1 MNHSLIDRR
10 PTRALAGLCA
20 ALALLSGCAA
30 KSDKADPPASL
41 VKIRETVN
49 VEKLWS
55 ANVGGGAPKL
65 RLGLGVASEGGRV
78 FAAGHDGDV
87 RAYAL
92 NTGKSLWRTKTRVKI
107 AGGPGVGDGL
117 VVVGASYGDI
127 VALDAYTGAL
137 RWKTRVNS
145 EILSA
150 PAIGG
155 GVVLLRAVDGRLVA
169 LSAENG
175 KQLWAAEQNVP
186 RLSLRGA
193 ATPVIAGDMAI
204 SGFDNGRVMAIGLRD
219 GQTAWDVAVA
229 QPSGRSELERLVD
242 IDSGL
247 SVVGDDVYAVTY
259 QGKVAR
265 LAKDSG
271 QVWWS
276 RDLSSYRG
284 LATDEDGVYVSTSE
298 GQLVKIGRRTGVEL
312 WRTDS
317 LKNRKLSAPA
327 LINGQVAVADFKG
340 FVHFFDANTGA
351 PTARLNNGGLGDLR
365 WLGGGTRVTSA
376 PVVAYDVALFIND
389 KGHVTAYRV
398 TGPRRR

>member
-1 MNHSLIDRR
+1 MNPRQNALR
-10 PTRALAGLCA
+10 PYHALAGLCA
-20 ALALLSGCAA
+20 ALSLLTACS
-30 KSDKADPPASL
+30 SNDKADPPASL
-41 VKIRETVN
+41 VKIRGTVR
-49 VEKLWS
+49 VEQLWS
-55 ANVGGGAPKL
+55 ANVGGAAPKL
-65 RLGLGVASEGGRV
+65 RLGLGIAVDGGRV

-92 NTGKSLWRTKTRVKI
+92 NSGKSLWRAKTRVKVS
-107 AGGPGVGDGL
+107 GGPGAGDGL

-127 VALDAYTGAL
+127 VALDAFTGAL

-175 KQLWAAEQNVP
+175 RQLWAAEQNVP

-219 GQTAWDVAVA
+219 GQTAWDIAVA
-229 QPSGRSELERLVD
+229 PPSGRSELERLVD

-276 RDLSSYRG
+276 RDLSSHRG
-284 LATDEDGVYVSTSE
+284 LATDEDGVYISTSE
-298 GQLVKIGRRTGVEL
+298 GQLIKIGRRTGVEL

-317 LKNRKLSAPA
+317 LKNRKISAPA
-327 LINGQVAVADFKG
+327 VFGGQVAVADYKG

-351 PTARLNNGGLGDLR
+351 PTARESTVGLRGNS
-365 WLGGGTRVTSA
+365 WLGGGPRVSNP
-376 PVVAYDVALFIND
+376 PVVVGDVALFIND
-389 KGHVTAYRV
+389 KGHVTAFRV

>member
-1 MNHSLIDRR
+1 MSLR
-10 PTRALAGLCA
+10 PANGLPLRALAGVCT
-20 ALALLSGCAA
+20 ALVLLAGCN
-30 KSDKADPPASL
+30 KNNKAEPPASL
-41 VKIRETVN
+41 VRIRETVR
-49 VEKLWS
+49 VEKIWS
-55 ANVGGGAPKL
+55 SGVGGAAPNL
-65 RLGLGVASEGGRV
+65 RLGLGVATEGGRV
-78 FAAGHDGDV
+78 YAAGHDGDV
-87 RAYAL
+87 EAYSLA
-92 NTGKSLWRTKTRVKI
+92 NGKSLWHTKTRVKI
-107 AGGPGVGDGL
+107 AGGPGAGEGL

-127 VALDAYTGAL
+127 VALDAATGAL
-137 RWKTRVNS
+137 RWKTRLNS

-169 LSAENG
+169 LSADNG
-175 KQLWAAEQNVP
+175 RQLWAAEQNVP

-193 ATPVIAGDMAI
+193 AAPTIAGEMAI

-265 LAKDSG
+265 LARDSG

-276 RDLSSYRG
+276 RDISSYRG
-284 LATDEDGVYVSTSE
+284 LATDDDGVYVSTSE

-312 WRTDS
+312 WRSDT
-317 LKNRKLSAPA
+317 LKNRRLSAPA
-327 LINGQVAVADFKG
+327 VIGGQVAVADFQG
-340 FVHFFDANTGA
+340 IVHFFDASTGT
-351 PTARLNNGGLGDLR
+351 PSARI
-365 WLGGGTRVTSA
+365 GGGGFGSVRFLSGGARVTSP
-376 PVVAYDVALFIND
+376 PVVVGDVVLFIND
-389 KGHVTAYRV
+389 KGQVTAYRV
-398 TGPRRR
+398 AGPRRR

>member
-1 MNHSLIDRR
+1 MNHSLTALR
-10 PTRALAGLCA
+10 PYRALAGLCA
-20 ALALLSGCAA
+20 TLALLAA
-30 KSDKADPPASL
+30 CSSNDKVDPPASL
-41 VKIRETVN
+41 VKIRETVRI
-49 VEKLWS
+49 EKLWS
-55 ANVGGGAPKL
+55 ANVGGAAPKL
-65 RLGLGVASEGGRV
+65 RLGLGVAAEGGRV

-87 RAYAL
+87 SAYAL
-92 NTGKSLWRTKTRVKI
+92 NSGKTLWQAKTRVKI

-127 VALDAYTGAL
+127 VALDAFTGAL

-175 KQLWAAEQNVP
+175 RQLWAAEQNVP

-193 ATPVIAGDMAI
+193 ATPLISGDMAI

-219 GQTAWDVAVA
+219 GQTAWDIAVA
-229 QPSGRSELERLVD
+229 PPSGRSELERLVD

-247 SVVGDDVYAVTY
+247 SAVGDDVYAVTY

-284 LATDEDGVYVSTSE
+284 LATDDDGVYISTSE

-317 LKNRKLSAPA
+317 LKNRKLSAPVVVG
-327 LINGQVAVADFKG
+327 GQVAVADFKG
-340 FVHFFDANTGA
+340 FVHFFDVNTGA
-351 PTARLNNGGLGDLR
+351 PTARVQGGGLAESS
-365 WLGGGTRVTSA
+365 WLGTGTRISNP
-376 PVVAYDVALFIND
+376 PVAVGDVALFIND